1 MWLDSFG
8 VMAINGLFSWL
19 ASFRVRVYFVNLF
32 LWQPYHNLFLNKME
46 HNDIQ
51 NIEEAKNRLKD
62 FEIPKKERLMKLKL
76 IQKLIENTDEN
87 NLNDNLKAISKML
100 KKYITLMCLIY

>member
-1 MWLDSFG
+1 
-8 VMAINGLFSWL
+8 
-19 ASFRVRVYFVNLF
+19 
-32 LWQPYHNLFLNKME
+32 ME

-87 NLNDNLKAISKML
+87 NLNDNLKAITKML
-100 KKYITLMCLIY
+100 TDVKKIYYFNVSDLLK